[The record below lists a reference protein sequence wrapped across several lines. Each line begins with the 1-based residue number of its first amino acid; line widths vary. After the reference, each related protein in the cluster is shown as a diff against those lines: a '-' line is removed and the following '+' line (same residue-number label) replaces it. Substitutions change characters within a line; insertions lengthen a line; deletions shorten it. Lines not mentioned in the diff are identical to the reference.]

1 MAVDLDR
8 LSCLTEPMPTYDQ
21 LLSDD
26 PAWPKFAAL
35 AATVAHRVTV
45 LPRQEAAAR
54 ACLEALQVTT
64 RSPLGAI
71 AHETGGVLIDHGW
84 LRLLGSGHP
93 RLARRLGGWNAD
105 LGIALADFL
114 IVADDVTGGVF
125 AINGG
130 ALGPARGTV
139 HYFAPDT
146 LRWGDLKLGY
156 GAFVS
161 WTFAGDLATFYA
173 NLRWPGWEAEAE
185 QVGGDRALS
194 LYPPPWTAEGKD
206 VSRVSRR
213 AVSVAEAWRVQASFA
228 AQLGG

>member
-1 MAVDLDR
+1 
-8 LSCLTEPMPTYDQ
+8 MPTYQQ

-26 PAWPKFAAL
+26 PAWPELAAR
-35 AATVAHRVTV
+35 AATVTHRVAV

-71 AHETGGVLIDHGW
+71 AHETGGVVVDHGW

-93 RLARRLGGWNAD
+93 RLARTLGGWNAE

-114 IVADDVTGGVF
+114 IVADDVAGGVF

-130 ALGPARGTV
+130 ALGPARGAV

-146 LRWGDLKLGY
+146 LRWEDLALGY

-161 WTFAGDLATFYA
+161 WAFTGDLAAFYA
-173 NLRWPGWEAEAE
+173 NLRWPGWESEVE
-185 QVGGDRALS
+185 QVGGDRSLS
-194 LYPPPWTAEGKD
+194 LHPPPWTAEGKD

-213 AVSVAEAWRVQASFA
+213 AVPVAEVWRLQLSVV
-228 AQLGG
+228 AQLARG

>member
-1 MAVDLDR
+1 
-8 LSCLTEPMPTYDQ
+8 MPAYDQ
-21 LLSDD
+21 LLSAD
-26 PAWPKFAAL
+26 PAWPELAAR

-45 LPRQEAAAR
+45 LPRQEASAR
-54 ACLEALQVTT
+54 ACLEGLQVTT

-84 LRLLGSGHP
+84 MRLLGSGHP
-93 RLARRLGGWNAD
+93 RLSRTLGGWDAD
-105 LGIALADFL
+105 LGIALADFM
-114 IVADDVTGGVF
+114 IVADDVTGGAF

-146 LRWGDLKLGY
+146 LRWEDLKLGGY

-161 WTFAGDLATFYA
+161 WAFAGDLATFYA

-213 AVSVAEAWRVQASFA
+213 AVPVAEV
-228 AQLGG
+228 